1 MNQTDITGIPDFVI
15 AAKLTSLAH
24 DLFDYDK
31 WIQPTQ
37 LDEDTHELIQSM
49 HDVGLV
55 EQGIGLAE
63 QGIGLADGVQIVCYR
78 LKESV

>member
-1 MNQTDITGIPDFVI
+1 MNPPDYLI
-15 AAKLTSLAH
+15 AHRLTSLAQQ
-24 DLFDYDK
+24 LFAHDK

-55 EQGIGLAE
+55 EQGIGLA
-63 QGIGLADGVQIVCYR
+63 DGVQIVCYR